1 MKPNGSNEF
10 SHKRNFSIKKLSK
23 LIKHEKDEP
32 EPGKLKIKKSIKDRA
47 LKKLDK
53 SVNMFSIKQKEE
65 TSKPRSLNRK
75 TFLFAK
81 NSKSRLKP

>member
-1 MKPNGSNEF
+1 MKPIGSNEF

-53 SVNMFSIKQKEE
+53 SVNMFSLKQKQE
-65 TSKPRSLNRK
+65 TSNPRPLNRK

-81 NSKSRLKP
+81 NSF